1 MTKALPRLIV
11 IIGPTAVG
19 KTALSLNVAEK
30 YRCPIIN
37 ADSRQ
42 IYQDIPIGT
51 AAPTEDEQKR
61 VKHYFVGQ
69 LELDQ
74 YYSAAQ
80 YEADVMKLLP
90 SLFQRHNNVVLT
102 GGSMLYIDA
111 VCKGIDDVP
120 TVDEETRYVLKQ
132 RLQEEGLEKLVQEL
146 RILDPVYYE
155 SCDRKNPKRVVH
167 ALEICYMTGKPFS
180 SFHRKMVK
188 TRQFDIVKIGL
199 KRPREELFDR
209 INKRVDVMMS
219 QGWLEEAKRVMPY
232 RQCNAL
238 NTVGYKELF
247 KYFDNEWDLNFAL
260 EKIRRNTRVYAK
272 KQMTWFKKDQEVCWF
287 HPDEEHKVEQFLN
300 STEINV

>member
-42 IYQDIPIGT
+42 IYRDIPIGT

-102 GGSMLYIDA
+102 GGSMLYVDA

-120 TVDEETRYVLKQ
+120 TVDEETRDVLKQ

-180 SFHRKMVK
+180 SFHHKTVK

-247 KYFDNEWDLNFAL
+247 KYFDNEWNLNFAL

-300 STEINV
+300 STDINV